1 MFSSRNKLSLQR
13 RIKSSFKH
21 CRIKKRKET
30 CSFPS
35 RNPFFLYTFLF
46 HWLSERYKFVESFP
60 GVISFKR
67 TSPHCFQKNKSL
79 WADKSCRHS
88 SSPAAFC
95 SRPGNRLHGAGHQH
109 DWCLQTTPRVAGI
122 NTSAGK
128 ACSCLSLPLYSKTL
142 PADLQGKVYR
152 TALVT
157 KHEKVRRAGEVSS
170 HLPHRTDIHSGS
182 MVCKVIL

>member
-1 MFSSRNKLSLQR
+1 MITRTSP
-13 RIKSSFKH
+13 H
-21 CRIKKRKET
+21 KKPMPADKDKRHH
-30 CSFPS
+30 FPC
-35 RNPFFLYTFLF
+35 
-46 HWLSERYKFVESFP
+46 
-60 GVISFKR
+60 VISFKQ
-67 TSPHCFQKNKSL
+67 TSPHCFRKNKPL

-122 NTSAGK
+122 NTPAGK
-128 ACSCLSLPLYSKTL
+128 ACPCLSLPLYSKTL